1 MRSVTTAAQPVA
13 RRPAGFA
20 LLGFCLARY
29 VIGASLDLMDPA
41 WRGGAP
47 WPAALLRLA
56 VVAVSAV
63 ACEALWM
70 VRPWAAR
77 AVGAL
82 AALIF
87 LAVAVRTGGG
97 PGLYSGALVRLALLA
112 GGLGLVV
119 WYVHGHVQARYGPT
133 VILRRRR
140 RVPWRP

>member
-1 MRSVTTAAQPVA
+1 MPPVTTAAQPA
-13 RRPAGFA
+13 AGRPAGFA
-20 LLGFCLARY
+20 LLAFCLARY
-29 VIGASLDLMDPA
+29 VFGAAVDLMDPA
-41 WRGGAP
+41 WRGGGP

-56 VVAVSAV
+56 VVVVSAV

-87 LAVAVRTGGG
+87 LGVAVRTGTGV
-97 PGLYSGALVRLALLA
+97 YSGALVWLALLA
-112 GGLGLVV
+112 GLMGVVV

-133 VILRRRR
+133 VILQRRR